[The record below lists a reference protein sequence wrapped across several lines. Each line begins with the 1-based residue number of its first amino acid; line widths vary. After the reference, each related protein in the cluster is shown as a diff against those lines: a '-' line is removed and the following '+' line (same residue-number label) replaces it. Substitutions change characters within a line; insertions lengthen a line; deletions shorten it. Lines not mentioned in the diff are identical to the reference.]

1 MRTIA
6 IDSGVSSATL
16 LFAVCAIYRG
26 HANPSDTSD
35 TAPTL
40 QETKT
45 TRNGDICKP
54 REELTADLLRHKIIP
69 DFINDA
75 PSIVCTVEWVER
87 HSADLG
93 NLIPNDVADFHPYW
107 VYYGGNETE
116 WHTLIVAGLDEP
128 SYKEPIL
135 REYLHWLVVNVP
147 GNNYHKGQEL
157 AFYKGPEPAKD
168 TGIHRHG
175 IVVYKQP
182 EKLTFTEKRIKS
194 PIKLEGILFVDM
206 PQKPWI
212 GRHDGSLYLA
222 LYIFISAPLFVSN
235 DEVAV
240 TDHPLNYSPKKIK
253 AALEEHKIIP
263 DALDIAPEKGI
274 LLEWFEGPMAVFGNI
289 LEPLNVLREP
299 DWVKW
304 DADESTYFTIMMIGL
319 DEPTKENH
327 TLREWQFWLVGNIPE
342 YSIRFGDVMTYYL
355 PPKPPKGSGIHRY
368 VVLLYLQ
375 PNGSK
380 IEFEEKKN
388 PIFDIRD
395 DKARGKWSHKKFAAK
410 YKLGDPI
417 ACNFFRVR
425 WVKSLEDNDTHV
437 V

>member
-116 WHTLIVAGLDEP
+116 WHTLIVAG
-128 SYKEPIL
+128 
-135 REYLHWLVVNVP
+135 
-147 GNNYHKGQEL
+147 
-157 AFYKGPEPAKD
+157 
-168 TGIHRHG
+168 IHRHG

-274 LLEWFEGPMAVFGNI
+274 LVEWIHGAKAVYGNI
-289 LEPLNVLREP
+289 LNSLDVLTRP
-299 DWVKW
+299 HWVKW
-304 DADESTYFTIMMIGL
+304 EFSFTETLHYTFMLFGL